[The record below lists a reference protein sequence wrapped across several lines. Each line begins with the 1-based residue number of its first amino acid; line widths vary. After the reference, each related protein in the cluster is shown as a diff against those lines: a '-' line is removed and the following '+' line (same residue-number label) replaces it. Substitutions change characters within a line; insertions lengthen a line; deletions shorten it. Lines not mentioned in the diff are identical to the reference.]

1 MGLNAIE
8 ETSLKR
14 LTFGNLYENTYS
26 SSMRCRNS
34 NTVKGNP
41 NCPRVTNDFCDKG
54 SPYLGEK
61 ILYSC

>member
-14 LTFGNLYENTYS
+14 LTFGNLPEFNTYS
-26 SSMRCRNS
+26 SMPCRNS
-34 NTVKGNP
+34 ITVKGNP
-41 NCPRVTNDFCDKG
+41 DCPVVTNDLCDEG
-54 SPYLGEK
+54 SPYLGAN